1 MPLFVTVEFV
11 IALDVSTTTSLLAL
25 TSTTYVLVHGNN
37 SGNILARTGITSGAE
52 TTRLSLD
59 ELSDTSLQVSN
70 LVKTNNGNLYLFSAL
85 TSILV
90 GGIFAF
96 SVKGNL
102 ELVPTERDLVD
113 KGRLACGVASVA
125 WIVDMACC
133 WEFVSY
139 LYLHSLWH
147 CLMAVTAN
155 CLIEIHES
163 QTKRT
168 DRKGSIYHTSYGP
181 FVFVFP
187 SIVHQV

>member
-1 MPLFVTVEFV
+1 MFHARLIEAFRFIDEIAILYMVCLGFYVA
-11 IALDVSTTTSLLAL
+11 ALDYFRQKNSRNPGIRYLFAVL
-25 TSTTYVLVHGNN
+25 TVGSF
-37 SGNILARTGITSGAE
+37 IGIAE
-52 TTRLSLD
+52 VD
-59 ELSDTSLQVSN
+59 IF
-70 LVKTNNGNLYLFSAL
+70 NGNLYLFCAL
-85 TSILV
+85 TSLLV
-90 GGIFAF
+90 GGIFNFA
-96 SVKGNL
+96 VKGNR
-102 ELVPTERDLVD
+102 ELVPTERDLVN

-187 SIVHQV
+187 SIVRQV